1 MTIFSLNIARFP
13 ELISLKFLRWN
24 RPYASTELEK
34 LSDRSLADIGLKP
47 TRRGFDGGKP
57 FWMP

>member
-24 RPYASTELEK
+24 RPYANAELEK
-34 LSDRSLADIGLKP
+34 LSDRSLEDIGLKP
-47 TRRGFDGGKP
+47 TRRGFDGVKP